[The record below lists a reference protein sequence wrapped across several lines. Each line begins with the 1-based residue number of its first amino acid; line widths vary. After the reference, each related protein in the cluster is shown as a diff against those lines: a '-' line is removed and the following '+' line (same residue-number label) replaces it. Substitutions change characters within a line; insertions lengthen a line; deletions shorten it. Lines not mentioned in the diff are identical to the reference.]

1 MGSQKNA
8 PLPDGLTIHGYKIL
22 RKIASGGFSIV
33 YLAEDEA
40 GERFAIKEYLPSN
53 LVQRVKGELEPT
65 VLEKNLGTFRNG
77 LKCFFEEGRALAQ
90 IYHPNVV
97 RVLNFFRANGTVYM
111 VMAFEKGRSLQEII
125 LRYRKTAQSR
135 QQDKEA
141 TSDDAAAAGPDG
153 SPAGKSAGKVARTH
167 DKTAAPKMP
176 ATFDGLLAERHIIHV
191 FNQVMSGLREVH
203 ANRILHLDIKP
214 ANIYLRLDGT
224 PLLLDFGAARRTL
237 DAGGPKLF
245 PMYTPGFAAP
255 ELYRRGRGMGPWT
268 DVYSIGTSMY
278 ACMAGLPPQAADL
291 RRENDKLPAAIE
303 RLSTFYSQALLDIV
317 LWCVKLDPI
326 ERPQSVFALQRAL
339 RAIELPEPERKFSRT
354 RWFSRIWRNTTSDAE
369 NEQHSIILPG

>member
-1 MGSQKNA
+1 MVIN
-8 PLPDGLTIHGYKIL
+8 GYRIL
-22 RKIASGGFSIV
+22 KKIASGGFSIV
-33 YLAEDEA
+33 YLAEDES

-53 LVQRVKGELEPT
+53 LVKRARGELEPT
-65 VLEKNLGTFRNG
+65 VPEKNLGTFRNG

-125 LRYRKTAQSR
+125 LRYRKTAKTKREDTDIGSVQAEQG
-135 QQDKEA
+135 QQAKP
-141 TSDDAAAAGPDG
+141 TGAAATK
-153 SPAGKSAGKVARTH
+153 SPQ
-167 DKTAAPKMP
+167 
-176 ATFDGLLAERHIIHV
+176 TFDGLLAERHIIHV
-191 FNQVMSGLREVH
+191 FNQIMSGLREVH
-203 ANRILHLDIKP
+203 ANRILHLDVKP
-214 ANIYLRLDGT
+214 ANVYLRLDGT

-268 DVYSIGTSMY
+268 DIYSIGTSMY
-278 ACMAGLPPQAADL
+278 ACMAGMPPQAADQ
-291 RRENDKLPAAIE
+291 RREGDKLPDAID

-317 LWCVKLDPI
+317 VWCVKLDPI

-339 RAIELPEPERKFSRT
+339 RAIDVPEPDRKFSKT
-354 RWFSRIWRNTTSDAE
+354 RWLSRLWRPTSTADT
-369 NEQHSIILPG
+369 EQHSIILPS